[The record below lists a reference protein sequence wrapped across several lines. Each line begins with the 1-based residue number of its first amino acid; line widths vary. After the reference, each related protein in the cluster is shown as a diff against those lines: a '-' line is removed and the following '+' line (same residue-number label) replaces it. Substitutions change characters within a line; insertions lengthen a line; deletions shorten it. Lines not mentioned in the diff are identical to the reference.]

1 MECRPGYKRVR
12 LCVREDL
19 FRAMVIIEASEGL
32 KRYRIIE
39 EALSLWLENRKRL
52 SGGFRVLT
60 INEDLYNQLVSIG
73 NGSAEAGLRRLLEA
87 YHNHQLVAPGTQPQ
101 AWPQA
106 KAQAQANAQ
115 PQVQPQQSQPQQSG
129 EDEVELG
136 FLEDNPWV
144 SIIKSRGLPRSP
156 HPGVP

>member
-1 MECRPGYKRVR
+1 VECRPGYKRVR

-52 SGGFRVLT
+52 SGVFRVLT
-60 INEDLYNQLVSIG
+60 INEDLYRELVSIG
-73 NGSAEAGLRRLLEA
+73 NGSAEAGLRLLLEA
-87 YHNHQLVAPGTQPQ
+87 YHNRQLVAPGTQAQPQ
-101 AWPQA
+101 VQA
-106 KAQAQANAQ
+106 RAQAQANAQ
-115 PQVQPQQSQPQQSG
+115 PQEQAQSG
-129 EDEVELG
+129 EDEIELG

-144 SIIKSRGLPRSP
+144 SIIKSRGTRSN
-156 HPGVP
+156 

>member
-1 MECRPGYKRVR
+1 VECRPGYKRVR

-60 INEDLYNQLVSIG
+60 INEELYNQLASIG
-73 NGSAEAGLRRLLEA
+73 NGSAEAGLRLLLEA
-87 YHNHQLVAPGTQPQ
+87 YHNRQLVAPSTQPQPQ
-101 AWPQA
+101 AW
-106 KAQAQANAQ
+106 AQAQANTQ
-115 PQVQPQQSQPQQSG
+115 PQVQAQSG
-129 EDEVELG
+129 EDEIELG

-144 SIIKSRGLPRSP
+144 SIIKSRGTRPN
-156 HPGVP
+156 

>member
-1 MECRPGYKRVR
+1 MECRSGYRRVR

-60 INEDLYNQLVSIG
+60 INEELYNQLASIG
-73 NGSAEAGLRRLLEA
+73 NGSAEAGLRLLLEA
-87 YHNHQLVAPGTQPQ
+87 YHNRQLVAPGTQAQPQ
-101 AWPQA
+101 AW
-106 KAQAQANAQ
+106 AQAQANTQ
-115 PQVQPQQSQPQQSG
+115 PQVQAQSG
-129 EDEVELG
+129 EDEIELG

-144 SIIKSRGLPRSP
+144 SIIKSRGARSN
-156 HPGVP
+156 